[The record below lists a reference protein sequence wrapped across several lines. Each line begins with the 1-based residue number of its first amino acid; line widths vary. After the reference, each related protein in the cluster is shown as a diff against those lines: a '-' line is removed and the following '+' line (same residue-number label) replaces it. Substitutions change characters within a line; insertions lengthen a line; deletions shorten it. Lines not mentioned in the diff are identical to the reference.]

1 MNSFATSV
9 LAALALRPIMGA
21 EETSIVRLDR
31 QAEQEA
37 FEGRSTSSI
46 VFGNLAEATHW
57 RRRLG

>member
-46 VFGNLAEATHW
+46 VFGNLADAAP
-57 RRRLG
+57 